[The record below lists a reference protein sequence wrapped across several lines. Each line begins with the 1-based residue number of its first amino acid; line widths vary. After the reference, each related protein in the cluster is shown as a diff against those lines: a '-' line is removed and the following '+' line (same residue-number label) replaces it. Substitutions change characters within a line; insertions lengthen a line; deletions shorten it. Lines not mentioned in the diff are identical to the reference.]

1 MPMYDLLKY
10 SDSYSKSS
18 GILWKYCKDD
28 LNDNMTQSESF
39 KSKIKI
45 TVKAPATGNTKMLI

>member
-1 MPMYDLLKY
+1 MYDLLEY

>member
-1 MPMYDLLKY
+1 MPMYDLLEY